1 MENKKERLPVIKD
14 KCYIALLKSGKYTFK
29 SAAKWL
35 DAFDYFIPKVKNK
48 SDIRLLEG
56 EYCDFKDQIEP
67 KNQTILK
74 ELFDKGRKHSLRAFD
89 LKIEVTKIGPKLYT
103 GWDRS
108 SGYRQAKP
116 ITILKSDLDNEYKVG
131 DIIVVSGDDFY
142 LEDLCNTNNSIGK
155 FNNSR
160 ITRRGYTTYYSK
172 LYTYKESRSKSFSR
186 PFTCSAGLGV

>member
-1 MENKKERLPVIKD
+1 MEKTRKSVIKD

-56 EYCDFKDQIEP
+56 EYCDFKDQMES
-67 KNQTILK
+67 KNQALLK
-74 ELFDKGRKHSLRAFD
+74 ELFDKGRKHSSHAFD
-89 LKIEVTKIGPKLYT
+89 LKMEVTKVGSKLYT

-108 SGYRQAKP
+108 SDHREAKP
-116 ITILKSDLDNEYKVG
+116 ITILKSDLDNEYNVG
-131 DIIVVSGDDFY
+131 DIIVVSGEDFY

-155 FNNSR
+155 FNNCR
-160 ITRRGYTTYYSK
+160 FTRRGYTTYYSE

-186 PFTCSAGLGV
+186 PFTCGAGLGV